1 MNISQE
7 KAIELIEKIVAEGG
21 SQVKAAKRLD
31 ISPAYLGD
39 ILKGN
44 RPISE
49 SVAQKLGYKR
59 VVSYEPIK
67 E

>member
-7 KAIELIEKIVAEGG
+7 KAIELIEKIVAEEG